1 MTASKITMRRKMTVV
16 MLVALLFFVAVI
28 IKLFVL
34 QFIQGEELQRRA
46 ELMRTRDLT
55 VSAARGNIYDCNGA
69 KLALSITAE
78 SIGVHTSV
86 IKASEDPAR
95 MAASVATALSRAL
108 DMDYQ
113 QVLSKV
119 NSQSNFVWIQRK
131 VDFEIAE
138 QIRAQELP
146 GVTLV
151 EETERYYPMG
161 TLAAHVLGFAGVDNQ
176 GLEGLEASYDEMLS
190 GTDGSITGMYDAN
203 ETAIPQAD
211 FEYVPPQNG
220 YDIYSTIDE
229 NIQYFCERELADL
242 MASETP
248 PKRAG
253 VIIMDPH
260 TGAIKGL
267 AATDPFDPNKWDEY
281 ESTSYRNW
289 LVSDAYE
296 PGSVFKIITAAT
308 ALEENTVNLNS
319 TFNDDGYITVADATI
334 HCWGAAHGLQTL
346 AEAVSNSCNPAFV
359 QIGQTIEAKQ
369 SGLFYKYI
377 DAFGFGKT
385 TNVDL
390 PGEAVGII
398 QSPDNLGP
406 VELATSSI
414 GQGIAVTPIQMITA
428 VCAVANGGNLLKPQI
443 VSKIMDGDRTVFE
456 MQPEVVRK
464 VISEQT
470 AATLREMLVG
480 VVVEGSGGKAAID
493 GYTIAGKTGTA
504 QKAENGVYV
513 DGAYVASFCGMVPA
527 DDPQLVCLVVVDEP
541 SGNYYGSAVAAPI
554 FQSVVSDTLRYL
566 GVEPDA
572 EEIGEGED
580 DGWNEVQVP
589 NVVNLDAESAAGLIR
604 GAGLSVEWSGE
615 GPLVISQIPYGLS
628 YMDKGGTVTL
638 YRGGVDTDSE
648 GSTVVTVPQLVGK
661 RFAETASLL
670 SSLGLK
676 LYSNGDGVA
685 VSQDPNPGSVVPA
698 GSTVSVT
705 FQSDNNA
712 GPGPVVDES
721 NDGIVDDGEDE
732 SE

>member
-34 QFIQGEELQRRA
+34 QFIQGEELQQKA
-46 ELMRTRDLT
+46 ELMRTRDVT
-55 VSAARGNIYDCNGA
+55 VSAARGTIYDCHGT

-78 SIGVHTSV
+78 SIGVHTNV

-95 MAASVATALSRAL
+95 MAASVASALATSL
-108 DMDYQ
+108 GMDYQ
-113 QVLSKV
+113 EVLDKV
-119 NSQSNFVWIQRK
+119 NSKSNFVWIQRK

-176 GLEGLEASYDEMLS
+176 GLEGMEASLDEMLS

-211 FEYVPPQNG
+211 YEYVPPHNG

-229 NIQYFCERELADL
+229 NIQFFCERELANL

-253 VIIMDPH
+253 IIIMDPH
-260 TGAIKGL
+260 TGAIMAM
-267 AATDPFDPNKWDEY
+267 AASDPFDPNKWEDY
-281 ESTSYRNW
+281 DSTTYRNW

-296 PGSVFKIITAAT
+296 PGSVFKIITAST
-308 ALEENTVNLNS
+308 ALEENTVNMNS
-319 TFNDDGYITVADATI
+319 TFVDDGYITVADAVI
-334 HCWGAAHGLQTL
+334 HCWGAAHGTQNL

-369 SGLFYKYI
+369 DGLFYKYV
-377 DAFGFGKT
+377 DAFGFGKP
-385 TNVDL
+385 TNIDL

-443 VSKIMDGDRTVFE
+443 VSKVMDGDQVISE
-456 MQPEVVRK
+456 LKPEVVRK

-470 AATLREMLVG
+470 AATMRDMLVG
-480 VVVEGSGGKAAID
+480 VVVEGSGSKAAIE

-504 QKAENGVYV
+504 QKAENGVYKY
-513 DGAYVASFCGMVPA
+513 GYYVASFCGMVPA
-527 DDPQLVCLVVVDEP
+527 DDPRLVCLVVVDEP
-541 SGNYYGSAVAAPI
+541 SGNYYGSGVAAPI

-572 EEIGEGED
+572 EELSGSED

-589 NVVNLDAESAAGLIR
+589 DVVNLDAESAALLIQ
-604 GAGLSVEWSGE
+604 GAGLYVEWADE
-615 GPLVISQIPYGLS
+615 GPLVTSQVPYGL
-628 YMDKGGTVTL
+628 YYADKGSTVTL
-638 YRGGVDTDSE
+638 YRGGISKGEDGNTY
-648 GSTVVTVPQLVGK
+648 VTVPELKGK
-661 RFAETASLL
+661 RFAETANLL
-670 SSLGLK
+670 STLGLTM
-676 LYSNGDGVA
+676 YSSGEGA
-685 VSQDPNPGSVVPA
+685 VVDQDPYAGAQVKAGSVVK
-698 GSTVSVT
+698 VT
-705 FQSDNNA
+705 FRDEAPAVNNPPPDSEEA
-712 GPGPVVDES
+712 AEDAEDDE
-721 NDGIVDDGEDE
+721 DDQ
-732 SE
+732 